1 MPLDL
6 HVLGLSLAFI
16 LSQDQTLRC
25 NIYFFLFLTPVKADI
40 IPCSDARIISLFS
53 WRGLLPPPVSQRGPS
68 LSTFLSVYRN
78 TFNDLLHF
86 LAPLEARKFCKDKTF
101 FVSAPNFSK
110 SFFELFQNYTLVSFF
125 AISLPSRSPR
135 SKSGAKIK
143 LFIYNIQIFE
153 ELFLS
158 FFLYRLCFWLLHHTK
173 IQFGSNI

>member
-1 MPLDL
+1 MPVSFPYSLD
-6 HVLGLSLAFI
+6 V
-16 LSQDQTLRC
+16 D
-25 NIYFFLFLTPVKADI
+25 YY
-40 IPCSDARIISLFS
+40 
-53 WRGLLPPPVSQRGPS
+53 PPPVSQRGPS

-125 AISLPSRSPR
+125 AISLLSRSPR

-143 LFIYNIQIFE
+143 LFIFQSQTFRGLLYQHTYQQIWINIYITNIYLVDNSY
-153 ELFLS
+153 LFL
-158 FFLYRLCFWLLHHTK
+158 LKRQIIIRLRR
-173 IQFGSNI
+173 I

>member
-1 MPLDL
+1 MPVSFPYSLD
-6 HVLGLSLAFI
+6 V
-16 LSQDQTLRC
+16 D
-25 NIYFFLFLTPVKADI
+25 YY
-40 IPCSDARIISLFS
+40 
-53 WRGLLPPPVSQRGPS
+53 PPPVSQRGPS

-125 AISLPSRSPR
+125 AISLLSRSPH

-143 LFIYNIQIFE
+143 LFIYNTQIFE

-158 FFLYRLCFWLLHHTK
+158 FFLYRLCF
-173 IQFGSNI
+173 